1 MGNDEGLDDC
11 HSCFDINDI
20 VDPADVVKMVKC
32 RAADISDV
40 GLHAK
45 VLVKGSTKIVCRG

>member
-1 MGNDEGLDDC
+1 M
-11 HSCFDINDI
+11 
-20 VDPADVVKMVKC
+20 DPADVVKMAES

-45 VLVKGSTKIVCRG
+45 VLVEDSTKIVRRG